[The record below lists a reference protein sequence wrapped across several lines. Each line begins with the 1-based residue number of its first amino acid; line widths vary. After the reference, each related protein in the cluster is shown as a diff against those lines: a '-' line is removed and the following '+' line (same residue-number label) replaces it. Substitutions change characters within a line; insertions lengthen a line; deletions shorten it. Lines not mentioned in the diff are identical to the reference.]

1 MSKYY
6 VSGCRDDGETI
17 VTCEDSEA
25 TFWTLYA
32 RDDKGLS
39 QGIIDLAFREDAEAA
54 LAVYVERDALKE
66 QLLKLGVEKTIFS
79 SGIGFFSY
87 GSECGYEE
95 HDTAEK
101 AIEFAQAEIDDY
113 QGNACDGWSDEVNS
127 VVWGV
132 IMQRATETNKR
143 PVSEEDTHVA
153 EHISYMCDF
162 HLLPVID
169 TQATE
174 AFSREIKA
182 QGFTAEGV

>member
-17 VTCEDSEA
+17 VTCDDSEA

-32 RDDKGLS
+32 WDDKGLS
-39 QGIIDLAFREDAEAA
+39 QGIIDLAFREDAQAA

-66 QLLKLGVEKTIFS
+66 QLLNMGAENTMSS

-87 GSECGYEE
+87 GSDCGYEE

-174 AFSREIKA
+174 AFSRKIKA